1 MSKITVLCHWLLLN
15 NAHQQPGCL
24 QAVKQ
29 PHQVAIAHLLVVI
42 AHLLCSHC
50 IPQQNVGVLKVGKCC
65 HGIYIPI
72 REGRIRARPLAHGV
86 EVGESSK
93 SLDLEG

>member
-1 MSKITVLCHWLLLN
+1 MLCHWLLLN

-29 PHQVAIAHLLVVI
+29 PHQEAVAHLLVVI
-42 AHLLCSHC
+42 VRLLFSHC

-65 HGIYIPI
+65 NGVYIPI

-86 EVGESSK
+86 EVEESSK